1 MDLRVEVYTEEA
13 QAAVGLGREVM
24 GGWTG
29 EKARMSGGSLPVRAW
44 SRRLRGRDLTGQQ
57 ECQPSPSIGV
67 TWNFSN
73 TDIQA
78 PFQSDFNYVAWAL

>member
-1 MDLRVEVYTEEA
+1 MDLRVEVRTEEA
-13 QAAVGLGREVM
+13 QGAVGLGRGAV

-29 EKARMSGGSLPVRAW
+29 KKGRMSGGSLSMRAW
-44 SRRLRGRDLTGQQ
+44 SGRLRGRDLMRQQ
-57 ECQPSPSIGV
+57 ECQPSSSIRV